1 MTIQRHRSQ
10 CDILFILRVVLFCF
24 AESDIRFRLT
34 ETLLC
39 EERDYSA
46 CLGSAGEL
54 YGGPLIKLTSLTT
67 EEHFLLFGG
76 LSDLAKVSKQLCSQ
90 VSDQVC

>member
-1 MTIQRHRSQ
+1 MRYSLVRFLHV
-10 CDILFILRVVLFCF
+10 DLFCF
-24 AESDIRFRLT
+24 AESDLRFRLT

-54 YGGPLIKLTSLTT
+54 YGSPLTKLTSLTAD
-67 EEHFLLFGG
+67 EHFLLFGG
-76 LSDLAKVSKQLCSQ
+76 LCDLAAVSKQLCSQ
-90 VSDQVC
+90 VSNQVS